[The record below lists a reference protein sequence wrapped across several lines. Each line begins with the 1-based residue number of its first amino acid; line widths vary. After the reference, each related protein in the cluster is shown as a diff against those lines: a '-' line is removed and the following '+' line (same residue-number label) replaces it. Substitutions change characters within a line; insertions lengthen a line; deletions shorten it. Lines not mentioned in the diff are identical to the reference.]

1 MLGAHGGCFR
11 AGLGEGGGNLT
22 ADTLTGQS
30 PENDTR
36 RIHQGQGWKTW
47 KVMGSDPWYMGE
59 TRVQAGP

>member
-11 AGLGEGGGNLT
+11 AGLGEGGGDLT

-36 RIHQGQGWKTW
+36 RIH
-47 KVMGSDPWYMGE
+47 
-59 TRVQAGP
+59 